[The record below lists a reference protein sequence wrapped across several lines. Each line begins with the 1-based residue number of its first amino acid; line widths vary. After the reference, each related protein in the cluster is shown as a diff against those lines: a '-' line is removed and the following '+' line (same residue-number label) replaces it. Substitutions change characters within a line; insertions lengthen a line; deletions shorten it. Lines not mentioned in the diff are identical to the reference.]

1 MYSFIEKTLAVETY
15 RRKDSENPYRCRTLS
30 TLRKAW
36 DRGPFDKEPVD
47 YRYTMND
54 HIYRRYLK
62 EGGVPA
68 TELFENSD
76 EAARE
81 YLNELRGQVEGKHEK
96 LVLIESGYMTRE
108 PHMHFDDMTEHM
120 NILWSQ
126 MDKFVMS
133 PALYQAIKWLCN
145 DTTLSTRF
153 EPVSRKR
160 SHNHCTYFSE
170 TMQYVLTTILLLC
183 DNPDEKW
190 PNDSY
195 ISTAIY
201 ELRLMDDIKN
211 RKIVN
216 INNLMLM
223 LPEQLRLLAVGKP
236 SEPGM
241 FPEYPTDVWLTRLSD
256 NQKSVLGVYSVQLD
270 ELGDRLLQP
279 IDKGFP
285 IQPFAR
291 DFPKFTAEAGDD
303 HFITDFSYALRCYL
317 NEVKEEEILKWDI
330 EALELSVRSYNCLK
344 RACIDTVADIISKSE
359 QEMIKVRNL
368 GRTSLD
374 EVIRKITDLGLH
386 LREGE

>member
-1 MYSFIEKTLAVETY
+1 
-15 RRKDSENPYRCRTLS
+15 
-30 TLRKAW
+30 
-36 DRGPFDKEPVD
+36 
-47 YRYTMND
+47 
-54 HIYRRYLK
+54 
-62 EGGVPA
+62 
-68 TELFENSD
+68 
-76 EAARE
+76 
-81 YLNELRGQVEGKHEK
+81 
-96 LVLIESGYMTRE
+96 
-108 PHMHFDDMTEHM
+108 MHFDDMTEHM
-120 NILWSQ
+120 DILWSQ
-126 MDKFVMS
+126 MDEFVMS

-145 DTTLSTRF
+145 DTTLSMWF

-190 PNDSY
+190 PNASY

-216 INNLMLM
+216 INNQMQM
-223 LPEQLRLLAVGKP
+223 LPAQLRLLATGKP
-236 SEPGM
+236 SDPGM
-241 FPEYPTDVWLTRLSD
+241 FPEYPTDVWLARLSD
-256 NQKSVLGVYSVQLD
+256 DRKSVLGVYSVQLD

-291 DFPKFTAEAGDD
+291 DFPRFTAEVGDD

-317 NEVKEEEILKWDI
+317 DEVKEQEYRDSVGFGHKITFPDLPEEEILKLDI

-344 RACIDTVADIISKSE
+344 RAGINTVADITSKSE
-359 QEMIKVRNL
+359 QEMTKVRSL
-368 GRTSLD
+368 GRKSLN
-374 EVIRKITDLGLH
+374 EVIRRITDLELH
-386 LREGE
+386 LREDE